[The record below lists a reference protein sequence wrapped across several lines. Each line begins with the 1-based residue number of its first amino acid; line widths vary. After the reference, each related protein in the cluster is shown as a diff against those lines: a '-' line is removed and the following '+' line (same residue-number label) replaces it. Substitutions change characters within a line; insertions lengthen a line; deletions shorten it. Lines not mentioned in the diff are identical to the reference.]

1 MDKAITISTLFV
13 LTLIV
18 IVGYAYRS
26 ASVPSADTTDAGEFA
41 IENGM
46 PPNQTSPRDV
56 RNFDEP
62 IGLINKTISPDEWT
76 ITGTGLPTRIVKA
89 NQLIE
94 TEGTESDHVLTLDLH
109 RGDTLLATQ
118 TRYLKNHRGTDME
131 VVDFRL
137 PECLACAMY
146 ASGFLSGS
154 FEMQGESDDS
164 IALRLDWTF
173 DDKSTGLGTNFR
185 CSFDA
190 TVDNSGIVNCGNGA
204 KVHWKLER
212 NAIEHTDEPKSQ

>member
-1 MDKAITISTLFV
+1 MNKATTISTLFV
-13 LTLIV
+13 VTLIV
-18 IVGYAYRS
+18 IVGNAYRS
-26 ASVPSADTTDAGEFA
+26 ASVTSVDTTDAGEFA
-41 IENGM
+41 IDNGM
-46 PPNQTSPRDV
+46 PSNEMSPRDV
-56 RNFDEP
+56 PNFDEL

-76 ITGTGLPTRIVKA
+76 GTGSPTRIVKT

-94 TEGTESDHVLTLDLH
+94 TERTESDHVLTLDLH

-118 TRYLKNHRGTDME
+118 TRYLKTHRGPDME
-131 VVDFRL
+131 VVDFGL

-154 FEMQGESDDS
+154 FEILGESDDS
-164 IALRLDWTF
+164 IALRLDWMF
-173 DDKSTGLGTNFR
+173 DDKSTGLETNFR